1 MRSLDVLIVEDDPM
15 VVEIHRRCIQQV
27 PGYRVV
33 AAAGTGEKALEL
45 LERIPVDLL
54 ILDIFMPGL
63 GGIDTLRILRERGIP
78 LDVVVVSAANDV
90 TTVHEVMR
98 GGAFDYIVKPFRFE
112 RMHETLCSYRA
123 MREKLKSREEAYRQE
138 EIDSLYRMKNAPFHQ
153 LGELPKGLSS
163 GTMEHLLEV
172 LKGRET
178 PMAAEDIAREAGIA
192 RVTARRYLEYLV
204 GAGKVSLQREYQEV
218 GRPKNLYRLQ

>member
-1 MRSLDVLIVEDDPM
+1 MKSLDVLIVEDDPM
-15 VVEIHRRCIQQV
+15 VVEIHRRCIDQV

-33 AAAGTGEKALEL
+33 AVAGTGEKALEL
-45 LERIPVDLL
+45 LEKVPADLL

-63 GGIDTLRILRERGIP
+63 GGIDTLRILRERGVP

-112 RMHETLCSYRA
+112 RMHETLRSYRS
-123 MREKLKSREEAYRQE
+123 MREKLKSRAEAYRQE
-138 EIDSLYRMKNAPFHQ
+138 EIDFLYRLKNVRSHQ
-153 LGELPKGLSS
+153 EGELPKGLSVV
-163 GTMEHLLEV
+163 TMEHLLEV
-172 LKGRET
+172 MET
-178 PMAAEDIAREAGIA
+178 KKTPLAAEELAREAGIA

-204 GAGKVSLQREYQEV
+204 GAGRVSLQREYKEI
-218 GRPKNLYRLQ
+218 GRPKNLYQLQ